1 MEERYTVY
9 AMTDERGK
17 ITAVNSSAFLANA
30 DGWTVI
36 GEGEGDKFHHAQ
48 GNFFDGGLYT
58 GDGVPRYKL
67 VDGQPVERTEEEIK
81 ADRLPGAKAARQE
94 ENKSSLAAWLAAHPL
109 TWVDGNV
116 YGVTE
121 EDQTEMALNLQQYQ
135 IQATAGREV
144 ALEWHTQK
152 KQCHTF
158 TIEQYNALL
167 LAIIDYVYPYRRYQE
182 AIKEQ
187 IYSAKTVEE
196 VQAVVIDYE
205 SVPHG

>member
-81 ADRLPGAKAARQE
+81 ADRLPGAKAARIA
-94 ENKSSLAAWLAAHPL
+94 KSKADLADYLASHPL
-109 TWVDGNV
+109 TWTDGNQYSITQEKQAQLTSTLVSAQVDGEPPEWNTSGGQCREWKLEELAAL
-116 YGVTE
+116 GV
-121 EDQTEMALNLQQYQ
+121 
-135 IQATAGREV
+135 
-144 ALEWHTQK
+144 
-152 KQCHTF
+152 
-158 TIEQYNALL
+158 
-167 LAIIDYVYPYRRYQE
+167 
-182 AIKEQ
+182 AIKRRVKALVKYQQGQE
-187 IYSAKTVEE
+187 IAMNAAATMEE
-196 VQAVVIDYE
+196 LERVVVDYD
-205 SVPHG
+205 SVV